1 MLLTLCYHIMS
12 RQASVLFCADSLF
25 CVSKLDKV
33 YSSIL
38 KVMCGVCAQVRMSP
52 DNMTAF
58 VLWDAHADHYHSA
71 SREIS
76 QRCA

>member
-1 MLLTLCYHIMS
+1 MLHTLYYHIIS
-12 RQASVLFCADSLF
+12 GQASTLFCVISLF

-33 YSSIL
+33 YRGNL
-38 KVMCGVCAQVRMSP
+38 GVMCEVCAQVRMSP

-58 VLWDAHADHYHSA
+58 VLWDAHDDHYHSA